1 MIFPLNDPL
10 LKYLLFFLELIL
22 QFIDYF
28 LVVGSLHVQ
37 VSGNVDFDDFVIGI
51 SLQLFS
57 VLVENFLQILEGVL
71 VGRFKQ
77 RGWKPL
83 KHKSKLGSLYKFSC
97 KLDFNLFLVMIFYH
111 FNDSP
116 KRNQNYSQNRRC
128 V

>member
-71 VGRFKQ
+71 VGRF
-77 RGWKPL
+77 
-83 KHKSKLGSLYKFSC
+83 
-97 KLDFNLFLVMIFYH
+97 
-111 FNDSP
+111 
-116 KRNQNYSQNRRC
+116 
-128 V
+128 